1 MHVHIN
7 SIQPELGFMPCEIE
21 VSQPP
26 EPSSHLASFTRSS
39 PLTLVPA
46 MRTGDQHAVYWMY
59 NALIKS
65 EIEGSNPS
73 LVRDQLGG
81 EYGMKIEEGD
91 DSKSELATSMSTEEI
106 VEACTQLGIPIHD
119 LVFELSVEGQL

>member
-1 MHVHIN
+1 
-7 SIQPELGFMPCEIE
+7 
-21 VSQPP
+21 
-26 EPSSHLASFTRSS
+26 
-39 PLTLVPA
+39 